1 MTTSSP
7 IVLASGAITPH
18 DSLRVELHQPIGS
31 PAFVLVRWPEA
42 LSITSTE
49 PKALASSVSR
59 IGCLASGAKL
69 VIDISARRSVCW
81 AWTANEQADGGCFGG
96 VSRC

>member
-1 MTTSSP
+1 
-7 IVLASGAITPH
+7 VLASGAITPH

-31 PAFVLVRWPEA
+31 PAFVLARWPEA

-69 VIDISARRSVCW
+69 VILLCAPLRLLGLDS
-81 AWTANEQADGGCFGG
+81 NEQADGGCFGG